1 VTGDPFRIA
10 VVCTAN
16 RFRSPIVASVLRR
29 ELEGRPVEIT
39 SRGLLNLGALPPLVE
54 AVRIGGE
61 LGLPLA
67 THRAQSLVAGELS
80 DTDLVIG
87 FERAHLVAAT
97 EQGRASP
104 SAVFTLPELVDRLDR
119 LVSGSDGKRAISLR
133 NLITAAARVR
143 GSAIPE
149 TVAEIPDPIGR
160 SEAFFEATA
169 NRIVE
174 LATTFAQ
181 LAGNRL

>member
-1 VTGDPFRIA
+1 M
-10 VVCTAN
+10 VCTAN

-39 SRGLLNLGALPPLVE
+39 SRGMLDLGPLPPLVE
-54 AVRIGGE
+54 AVRVGRE
-61 LGLPLA
+61 LDLPLA
-67 THRAQSLVAGELS
+67 KHRAQSLALGELS
-80 DTDLVIG
+80 ETDLVLG

-97 EQGRASP
+97 EHGRASP

-119 LVSGSDGKRAISLR
+119 LVSGSERKHPVSLR

-143 GSAIPE
+143 GDRIPD
-149 TVAEIPDPIGR
+149 TVAEIEDPIGR
-160 SEAFFEATA
+160 SQAFFAATA
-169 NRIVE
+169 SRIVE

-181 LAGNRL
+181 LVGNRL